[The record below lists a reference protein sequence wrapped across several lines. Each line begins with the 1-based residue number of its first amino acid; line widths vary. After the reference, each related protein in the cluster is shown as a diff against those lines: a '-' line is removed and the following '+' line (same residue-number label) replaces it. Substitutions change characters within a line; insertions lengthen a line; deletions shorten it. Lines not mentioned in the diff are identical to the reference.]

1 MEHKITI
8 STEDPHL
15 IQQILN
21 LIKNEHATF
30 HLEQSAENKGTDLG
44 KVMNE
49 IAAKGVV
56 KNIKDPLSWQ
66 KGIRKDRKLI
76 GRG

>member
-8 STEDPHL
+8 STEDPQL

-30 HLEQSAENKGTDLG
+30 RLEQSAEKKGADLG
-44 KVMNE
+44 KIMNE
-49 IAAKGVV
+49 IAAKGVI
-56 KNIKDPLSWQ
+56 KSIKDPVLWQ
-66 KGIRKDRKLI
+66 KEIRKDSKLL
-76 GRG
+76 RRD